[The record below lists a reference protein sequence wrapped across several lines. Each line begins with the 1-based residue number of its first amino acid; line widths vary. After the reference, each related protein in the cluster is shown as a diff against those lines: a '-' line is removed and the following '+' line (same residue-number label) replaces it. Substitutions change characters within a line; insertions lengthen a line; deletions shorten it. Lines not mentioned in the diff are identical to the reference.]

1 MSNQSGCG
9 KDSLA
14 ALAEACG
21 LSAEALSGCGFGQQ
35 SASCGAEPT
44 AAHQEWQRL
53 CGCQAESCGSN
64 RNGNC
69 HCNSCRN
76 CDCSCACGCG
86 CNCGSGAQLVSSDAF
101 DPSLMAADGNT
112 VSCVSS
118 SVSPSA
124 DCDDPDVPV
133 LNACCEKSHK
143 CRLCCDQNGCCRI
156 YPCTWRNSFWPEFT
170 HPRWLCCRDLY
181 NVR

>member
-1 MSNQSGCG
+1 MSNQCGCG
-9 KDSLA
+9 KDSLT

-21 LSAEALSGCGFGQQ
+21 MAAGALTGCGRQ
-35 SASCGAEPT
+35 SASSGAEPT

-53 CGCQAESCGSN
+53 CGCQAEHCGANQSDCGSC
-64 RNGNC
+64 NC
-69 HCNSCRN
+69 N
-76 CDCSCACGCG
+76 CCCGCT
-86 CNCGSGAQLVSSDAF
+86 CGSGTRLVSSDAF

-118 SVSPSA
+118 SACPSA
-124 DCDDPDVPV
+124 DCGDPDVPV
-133 LNACCEKSHK
+133 FNACCGDSHK

-156 YPCTWRNSFWPEFT
+156 YPCTWRNSFWPEFS